1 MEVFLLSH
9 AVKSNKIDLGR
20 AGFLYEAIRHLP
32 LQRFDS
38 NKTTSIMPECKE
50 QEALSF
56 KDVYKFCSELIEKG
70 DHLAAVIAPD
80 YPDAERVRE
89 EICNVLKTVETYEVV
104 GKWVTSC
111 SGAEYVTTQEICSV
125 SIFSY
130 SF

>member
-1 MEVFLLSH
+1 MSR

-20 AGFLYEAIRHLP
+20 AGFLYEANRHLP

-38 NKTTSIMPECKE
+38 NKTTSIMPKRKE
-50 QEALSF
+50 QEALF
-56 KDVYKFCSELIEKG
+56 FEDVYEFRSELIERG
-70 DHLAAVIAPD
+70 GFLAAVIAPD
-80 YPDAERVRE
+80 YPDAERVLE
-89 EICNVLKTVETYEVV
+89 EIRNVLKTVETHKVV

-111 SGAEYVTTQEICSV
+111 SVAEYVTTQEIRSV